1 MHSGTSAKKALAMM
15 LLCAA
20 ISGCASTR
28 ADTAP
33 DGMLT
38 GSVFSVNCEFG
49 WSDCYSEA
57 QRRCPSGRFDEIDR
71 AAIEQT
77 FNDRDDYRK
86 ANLPGKPVNRSIVV
100 RCK

>member
-1 MHSGTSAKKALAMM
+1 MTGMTVPALTVLVVVFMVSA
-15 LLCAA
+15 
-20 ISGCASTR
+20 CASN
-28 ADTAP
+28 ADNAAP

-38 GSVFSVNCEFG
+38 GAVFSVHCARG
-49 WSDCYSEA
+49 WADCYSEA

-77 FNDRDDYRK
+77 FNDRDDARK
-86 ANLPGKPVNRSIVV
+86 ANLPGEPMNRTIVV